1 MPAKKS
7 TQKTKKPTAK
17 RTKTKSVKKTVKK
30 KKPSAKARKTVK
42 KPKARKKP
50 AKKSTVRASKK
61 KSEEKKDE
69 EKPFILN
76 VEEKKTPVKAKL
88 PAKQELPVIDLE
100 KLAAS
105 KAKSV
110 ALIKEPEKHLVAVS
124 SRVSFY
130 LGVFFGAVVVNVF
143 IVSLIAVF
151 SL

>member
-1 MPAKKS
+1 MPAKKP
-7 TQKTKKPTAK
+7 TQKIKKSTAK
-17 RTKTKSVKKTVKK
+17 RTKTKSAKKTVKK

-42 KPKARKKP
+42 KPKTRKKP
-50 AKKSTVRASKK
+50 ATKSAVRASKK
-61 KSEEKKDE
+61 KSEERKDE
-69 EKPFILN
+69 DKLFILSADK
-76 VEEKKTPVKAKL
+76 KKTPVKAKL
-88 PAKQELPVIDLE
+88 PVKQELPVIDLE

-130 LGVFFGAVVVNVF
+130 LGIFFGAVVVNVF
-143 IVSLIAVF
+143 IVSLIAMF